1 VSRMGRT
8 SRLWCVRVQLELLAA
23 AAGGPAITA
32 RTGLPL
38 EVSGWQEGIALAV
51 KMSSGPARDA
61 AGQLCAI
68 VGHAHAPAG
77 RLGWF
82 SYGGTARVVLAV
94 VLVAAATGVA
104 GAGLRLRVPVHLPR
118 PGRTARTA
126 VLATWGL
133 LIVAY
138 LICLGFLCAPADSAA
153 PGPLQ
158 AAVTDPPDYRRGHGR
173 PVLRDLVHGPLAE
186 R

>member
-1 VSRMGRT
+1 
-8 SRLWCVRVQLELLAA
+8 
-23 AAGGPAITA
+23 
-32 RTGLPL
+32 
-38 EVSGWQEGIALAV
+38 VSGRQEGIALAV

-61 AGQLCAI
+61 AGQLYAI
-68 VGHAHAPAG
+68 VGPAHAPAG

-138 LICLGFLCAPADSAA
+138 LICLGFYAHLLIA
-153 PGPLQ
+153 Q
-158 AAVTDPPDYRRGHGR
+158 H
-173 PVLRDLVHGPLAE
+173 LVHSRPRLPILPITAACMVALFCGIWYMGRSLSDEARLGSAFTVP
-186 R
+186 